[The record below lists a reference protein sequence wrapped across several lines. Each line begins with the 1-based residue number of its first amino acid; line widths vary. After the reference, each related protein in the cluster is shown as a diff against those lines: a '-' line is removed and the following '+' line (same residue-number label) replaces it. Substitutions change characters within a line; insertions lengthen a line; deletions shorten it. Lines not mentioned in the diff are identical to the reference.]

1 MKSYRIANDG
11 REISSVVLGLMRINA
26 MADAQIDHLVR
37 SAMDL
42 GVNVLDHA
50 DIYGGRHGCETRFGD
65 AVRLTAAERD
75 GLVIQSKVGIRKGY
89 FDFSAEHI
97 LETVE
102 GSLKALRTE
111 YLDVLLLH
119 RPDALVEPEDVA
131 AAFDKLHAAGKVR
144 MFGVSNHTPGQI
156 DLLKTAVRQKLLFN
170 QVQLSLTHANL
181 IAQGIAANMEGV
193 EQSVVRDVGLMDY
206 SRQQGMTLQ
215 AWSPLQKRF
224 FDGTFLGDRE
234 NYPELNDVLEEQA
247 ARYGVSPAGIAI
259 AWIVRHPAN
268 IQVVLGTTRPE
279 RVAEAVAGAGVQLS
293 RQDWYA
299 LFTAAGHILP

>member
-1 MKSYRIANDG
+1 MKTYRIANDG
-11 REISSVVLGLMRINA
+11 REISSIVLGLMRIKA
-26 MADAQIDHLVR
+26 MADAEIERLVR

-50 DIYGGRHGCETRFGD
+50 DVYGGRHGCETRFGE
-65 AVRLTAAERD
+65 AVSLTAAERD

-102 GSLKALRTE
+102 GSLRALRTD

-119 RPDALVEPEDVA
+119 RPDALVEPEEVA

-144 MFGVSNHTPGQI
+144 LFGVSNHTPGQI
-156 DLLKTAVRQKLLFN
+156 ELLKTAVRQPLLFN

-181 IAQGIAANMEGV
+181 IAQGIAANMAGL
-193 EQSVVRDVGLMDY
+193 EQSVVRDVGLLDY
-206 SRQQGMTLQ
+206 SRLHGMTLQ
-215 AWSPLQKRF
+215 AWSPLQKGF

-234 NYPELNDVLEEQA
+234 TYPELNDVLEEQA
-247 ARYGVSPAGIAI
+247 ARYGVTPTGIAI
-259 AWIVRHPAN
+259 AWITRHPAN
-268 IQVVLGTTRPE
+268 IQVVLGTTRPD
-279 RVAEAVAGAGVQLS
+279 RVAESVAGAGVNLS

-299 LFTAAGHILP
+299 LFTAAGHTLP